1 MRELRKIKKAVN
13 CYLKLIATDQQNA
26 RRYCKEYLQDVDIL
40 QTTIEA
46 YIDQTSKIFKDWC
59 KASVNVFDLPENNI
73 LQKIKKMINLK
84 IVNHYLNKFSYELS
98 ASGLLQKKLTIIK
111 ERLTQYQYFT

>member
-1 MRELRKIKKAVN
+1 MRELQKIKKAVN
-13 CYLKLIATDQQNA
+13 NYVKLIATDQQNA
-26 RRYCKEYLQDVDIL
+26 RKYCKEYLQDVDIL

-46 YIDQTSKIFKDWC
+46 YIDKTSEIFKDWC
-59 KASVNVFDLPENNI
+59 NASVNIFELPENNI

-98 ASGLLQKKLTIIK
+98 VSGILQKDLITIQ